1 MKHTIE
7 IDGEQRDIEI
17 KAMDE
22 SFIVYRKM
30 YMPPLTSKNIGTI
43 ASNDDVPQLERF
55 RRKVWLEI
63 IDEFFKRYYDIVS
76 KTAFSQTFL
85 RLPGCVFHSAQAN
98 RPNEVSH
105 VCI

>member
-43 ASNDDVPQLERF
+43 AQMTMFHNWNASGERF
-55 RRKVWLEI
+55 GWRLLTSS
-63 IDEFFKRYYDIVS
+63 S
-76 KTAFSQTFL
+76 KGTMTLSR
-85 RLPGCVFHSAQAN
+85 RLPSLKHS
-98 RPNEVSH
+98 
-105 VCI
+105 

>member
-7 IDGEQRDIEI
+7 IDGDQRDIEI

-22 SFIVYRKM
+22 F
-30 YMPPLTSKNIGTI
+30 L
-43 ASNDDVPQLERF
+43 
-55 RRKVWLEI
+55 
-63 IDEFFKRYYDIVS
+63 KRYYDIVS
-76 KTAFSQTFL
+76 KTAFPQTFL

-98 RPNEVSH
+98 RPKEVSH